1 MIYQC
6 SGCSRATF
14 ETTCPWCNNSHISP
28 STEIPIQQL
37 TPLDPSFYPDFQ
49 YQSKGLIKDF
59 LGKKKE
65 QAQLNELLDNVLR
78 KYAQLKKP
86 YFTNFIHTTRQT
98 ASGSEEAG
106 VPGPRFEGI
115 YTERELFREV
125 LIRRGFDELEG
136 LPSLLNKL
144 LQTTSFN
151 SIYLGF
157 SRELSRHIK
166 FDLAETLRSWIEE
179 AGTTFCSDL
188 ALFYFYLWE
197 NNISFAGV
205 QFNPQASST
214 AGIPLVTLATFRS
227 GLGLC
232 EGIYFDILV
241 QRLGSQLEHFNPN
254 RFITMYLVDAMDGF
268 QFEAFLVEIFQTIGF
283 DVKETKKTADQ
294 GADLFVSR
302 FGKNMVIQ
310 AKNYTGSVGNAAVQQ
325 AISAK
330 AFYGCDEAMVVTNSY
345 YTRSAKELATTAGVR
360 LVDREELQNYLDD
373 YNQKLIEVFQAEADE
388 KPKMDALGK
397 SALSD
402 TEWTIPQ

>member
-6 SGCSRATF
+6 NGCNKTTF
-14 ETTCPWCNNSHISP
+14 EVSCPWCGGAQVQP
-28 STEIPIQQL
+28 STAPDPQHL

-49 YQSKGLIKDF
+49 YQSKGFIKDL

-65 QAQLNELLDNVLR
+65 QAQLNDLLNNVLR
-78 KYAQLKKP
+78 KYAELKQP
-86 YFTNFIHTTRQT
+86 YFTNFIHTTRET
-98 ASGSEEAG
+98 TSSSNEVG
-106 VPGPRFEGI
+106 VPGPRMNGV

-125 LIRRGFDELEG
+125 LIRKGFDELEG
-136 LPSLLNKL
+136 LPTLLDKL
-144 LQTTSFN
+144 LKTTAFN
-151 SIYLGF
+151 SVYAGF
-157 SRELSRHIK
+157 LRELSRHIK
-166 FDLAETLRSWIEE
+166 ADLAETLRSWIEE
-179 AGTTFCSDL
+179 AGTTFRSDL
-188 ALFYFYLWE
+188 GLFYFYLWE
-197 NNISFAGV
+197 NDISFPGIE
-205 QFNPQASST
+205 FNPQAAST
-214 AGIPLVTLATFRS
+214 PGVPLLPLSAFRS

-241 QRLGSQLEHFNPN
+241 RRLGSQLEHFNPN
-254 RFITMYLVDAMDGF
+254 RFITMYLVDGMDGF

-310 AKNYTGSVGNAAVQQ
+310 AKNYTGAVGNAAVQQ

-345 YTRSAKELATTAGVR
+345 FTKSAVELAATAGVR
-360 LVDREELQNYLDD
+360 LVDRVTLQGYLDD

-388 KPKMDALGK
+388 QG
-397 SALSD
+397 
-402 TEWTIPQ
+402 E

>member
-6 SGCSRATF
+6 SGCNRTTF
-14 ETTCPWCNNSHISP
+14 ETTCPWCNASQVPP
-28 STEIPIQQL
+28 SAELHPLRL

-65 QAQLNELLDNVLR
+65 QAQLNELLNNVLR
-78 KYAQLKKP
+78 KYAQLKQP
-86 YFTNFIHTTRQT
+86 YFTNFIHTTRET
-98 ASGSEEAG
+98 GPSGSDVG
-106 VPGPRFEGI
+106 VPGPRLDGV

-125 LIRRGFDELEG
+125 LIRKGFDELEG
-136 LPSLLNKL
+136 LPSLLDKL
-144 LQTTSFN
+144 LQTTAFN
-151 SIYLGF
+151 SVYLGF

-166 FDLAETLRSWIEE
+166 DDLAETLRSWIEE
-179 AGTTFCSDL
+179 AGTTFRSDL

-197 NNISFAGV
+197 NDISFPNV
-205 QFNPQASST
+205 QFNPQAVSI
-214 AGIPLVTLATFRS
+214 AGVPLMPLAAFRS
-227 GLGLC
+227 ELNFC
-232 EGIYFDILV
+232 ENIYFDILV

-283 DVKETKKTADQ
+283 DVKETKKTAEQ
-294 GADLFVSR
+294 GADLFVTR

-345 YTRSAKELATTAGVR
+345 YTKSAKDLAATAGVR
-360 LVDREELQNYLDD
+360 LVDREGLQSYLDD
-373 YNQKLIEVFQAEADE
+373 YNQKLIEVFQAEAE
-388 KPKMDALGK
+388 EAVAI
-397 SALSD
+397 S
-402 TEWTIPQ
+402 E

>member
-6 SGCSRATF
+6 NGCHRTIF
-14 ETTCPWCNNSHISP
+14 ETICPWCNSSQVSP
-28 STEIPIQQL
+28 SAELRSQHL

-65 QAQLNELLDNVLR
+65 QAQLNDLLNNVLR
-78 KYAQLKKP
+78 KYAQLKQP
-86 YFTNFIHTTRQT
+86 YFTNFIHTTRET
-98 ASGSEEAG
+98 SSNNDAS
-106 VPGPRFEGI
+106 VPGPRLDGV

-125 LIRRGFDELEG
+125 LIRKGFDELEG
-136 LPSLLNKL
+136 LPSLLDKL
-144 LQTTSFN
+144 LLTTAFN
-151 SIYLGF
+151 STYLGF

-166 FDLAETLRSWIEE
+166 ADLTETLRSWIDE
-179 AGTTFCSDL
+179 AGTTFRSDL
-188 ALFYFYLWE
+188 ALFYYYLWE
-197 NNISFAGV
+197 NDISYQGV
-205 QFNPQASST
+205 QFNAQANAT
-214 AGIPLVTLATFRS
+214 ANTPLIALPAFRS
-227 GLGLC
+227 GLSLC
-232 EGIYFDILV
+232 EAIYFDILV
-241 QRLGSQLEHFNPN
+241 ERLGSQLEHFNPN

-345 YTRSAKELATTAGVR
+345 YTKSAKELATTAGVR
-360 LVDREELQNYLDD
+360 LVDREGLQSYLDD
-373 YNQKLIEVFQAEADE
+373 YNQKLIEVFQAEAEEDRE
-388 KPKMDALGK
+388 EM
-397 SALSD
+397 
-402 TEWTIPQ
+402 TVR

>member
-6 SGCSRATF
+6 NGCNRTTF
-14 ETTCPWCNNSHISP
+14 ETTCPWCNTSQAPP
-28 STEIPIQQL
+28 SAELHPQQL

-65 QAQLNELLDNVLR
+65 QAQLNELLNNVLR
-78 KYAQLKKP
+78 KYAQLKQP
-86 YFTNFIHTTRQT
+86 YFTNFIHTTRET
-98 ASGSEEAG
+98 SSGSSDVG
-106 VPGPRFEGI
+106 VPGPRFDGV

-125 LIRRGFDELEG
+125 LIRKGFDELEG
-136 LPSLLNKL
+136 FPSLLDKL
-144 LQTTSFN
+144 LQTTAFN
-151 SIYLGF
+151 SVYLGF
-157 SRELSRHIK
+157 SRELGRHIK
-166 FDLAETLRSWIEE
+166 NDLAETLRSWIEE
-179 AGTTFCSDL
+179 AGTTFRSDL

-197 NNISFAGV
+197 NDISFPDV
-205 QFNPQASST
+205 QFNPQAVSI
-214 AGIPLVTLATFRS
+214 AGVPLMPLAAFRS
-227 GLGLC
+227 ELNFC
-232 EGIYFDILV
+232 ESIYFDILV
-241 QRLGSQLEHFNPN
+241 KRLGSQLEHFNPN

-294 GADLFVSR
+294 GADLFVTR

-345 YTRSAKELATTAGVR
+345 YTKSAKDLAATAGVR
-360 LVDREELQNYLDD
+360 LVDREGLQSYLDD
-373 YNQKLIEVFQAEADE
+373 YNQKLIEVFQAEAE
-388 KPKMDALGK
+388 EAG
-397 SALSD
+397 
-402 TEWTIPQ
+402 

>member
-6 SGCSRATF
+6 NGCNRTTF
-14 ETTCPWCNNSHISP
+14 ETACPWCSSSQVSP
-28 STEIPIQQL
+28 SAELRAQHL

-65 QAQLNELLDNVLR
+65 QAQLNDLLNNVLR
-78 KYAQLKKP
+78 KYAQLKQP
-86 YFTNFIHTTRQT
+86 YFTNFIHTTRET
-98 ASGSEEAG
+98 ASSTNDVG
-106 VPGPRFEGI
+106 VPGPRPEGV

-125 LIRRGFDELEG
+125 LIRKGFDELEG
-136 LPSLLNKL
+136 FPSLLDKL
-144 LQTTSFN
+144 LLTTAFN
-151 SIYLGF
+151 STYLGF

-166 FDLAETLRSWIEE
+166 ADLAETLRSWIDE
-179 AGTTFCSDL
+179 AGTTFRSDL
-188 ALFYFYLWE
+188 ALFYYYLWE
-197 NNISFAGV
+197 NDISYQGV
-205 QFNPQASST
+205 QFNAQANAT
-214 AGIPLVTLATFRS
+214 ANAPLISLPAFRS
-227 GLGLC
+227 GLNLC

-241 QRLGSQLEHFNPN
+241 ERLGSQLEHFNPN

-345 YTRSAKELATTAGVR
+345 YTKSAKELATTAGVR
-360 LVDREELQNYLDD
+360 LVDREGLQTYLDD
-373 YNQKLIEVFQAEADE
+373 YNQKLIEVFQAESEEEQEEMIAR
-388 KPKMDALGK
+388 
-397 SALSD
+397 
-402 TEWTIPQ
+402 